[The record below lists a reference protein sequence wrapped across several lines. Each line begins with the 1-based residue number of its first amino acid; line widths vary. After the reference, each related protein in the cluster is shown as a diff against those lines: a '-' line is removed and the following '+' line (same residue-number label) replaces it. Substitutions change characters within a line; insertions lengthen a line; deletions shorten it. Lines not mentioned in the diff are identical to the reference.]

1 MNQRQ
6 IASQIAAFKGC
17 STEEARQKAKTF
29 AKHCAVPLSKVNFIN
44 LSFGMYS
51 DSQMHYYGENRD
63 TLHFVYT
70 TTDKE
75 RYNFS
80 ILD

>member
-1 MNQRQ
+1 MTQRQ
-6 IASQIAAFKGC
+6 IALQIAAFKGC
-17 STEEARQKAKTF
+17 SMEEARQKAKTF
-29 AKHCAVPLSKVNFIN
+29 AENCAVSLGKVNFIN

-75 RYNFS
+75 RWNFS
-80 ILD
+80 ILE

>member
-1 MNQRQ
+1 MTRRQ
-6 IASQIAAFKGC
+6 IELQIAAFKGC
-17 STEEARQKAKTF
+17 SMEEARQKAKIF
-29 AKHCAVPLSKVNFIN
+29 ADNCAVPIGKVNFIN

-51 DSQMHYYGENRD
+51 DNQMHYYGQNRD

-70 TTDKE
+70 TTGKE
-75 RYNFS
+75 KYNFS